1 MSEHQRHEHHGS
13 HLPHGCEQKQLGSH
27 SHRYARKD
35 DRFWQESRKHPGTW
49 RELDRFGSGGSDKDY
64 FLCMSLEEEWDGESV
79 SSKKARRRKGSR
91 SDDLKETG
99 KDSHGRNW
107 YYDDASK
114 GGQRYYFILGMF
126 RKAKKPRCA
135 EVEIITSKGKATHLL
150 GEREMTMLLK
160 QVNKVFGRL
169 YGKTRLLKVVLPDSR
184 VIQ

>member
-1 MSEHQRHEHHGS
+1 MSEHKRHKHHGS
-13 HLPHGCEQKQLGSH
+13 YLPSGCGKRTLLFGGY
-27 SHRYARKD
+27 RYARKGDQWFRQCRKYPNRWHDED
-35 DRFWQESRKHPGTW
+35 D
-49 RELDRFGSGGSDKDY
+49 GGV
-64 FLCMSLEEEWDGESV
+64 CNSLKIEWDYDEPTT
-79 SSKKARRRKGSR
+79 SSSADSAGDSKPKKKGSR

-169 YGKTRLLKVVLPDSR
+169 YGKTKLLKVVLPDSR